1 MSVVNNYEKYFGTPE
16 RAAENIH
23 NRMEFTRSYVE
34 YVKQQH
40 DGEGLNPFDLGY
52 LFTDK
57 DLILEWLQEECE

>member
-23 NRMEFTRSYVE
+23 NRMEFTRSYIE
-34 YVKQQH
+34 YVKREC
-40 DGEGLNPFDLGY
+40 GEGLNPFDLGY
-52 LFTDK
+52 LFIDK